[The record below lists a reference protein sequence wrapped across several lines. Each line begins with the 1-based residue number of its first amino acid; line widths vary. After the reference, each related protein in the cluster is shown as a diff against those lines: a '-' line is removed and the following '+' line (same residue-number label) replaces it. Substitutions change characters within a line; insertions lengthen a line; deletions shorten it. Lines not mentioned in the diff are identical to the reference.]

1 MTELEKEAE
10 RQRPGW
16 VYALKFAWTLILALL
31 VVYGYFNREAV
42 LEWFKDPAFSLPGRE
57 KVEKAAPAPAA
68 EKGRKIKYWRAPM
81 DPSYISDEP
90 GKSPMGMDL
99 IPVYED
105 EGEDADVIRINPA
118 VVQNIGVRTASARRM
133 DMVKTIRAIGV
144 IAYDETKLN
153 QVHSKV
159 PGWVEKLYVDATGME
174 LKKDEYLL
182 EIYSPDLVATQE
194 EYLLALNYRDSLR
207 EGGHEAAAGS
217 GERLLESARRR
228 LELFD
233 VPQHQIMELEESRE
247 VKKTLHIHSPADG
260 VVVSKKV
267 IEGMYVKPGDT
278 LYELADLSTVWVY
291 VDVYEYEI
299 PYVKEGQSAEMT
311 LTAFPGRVFKG
322 KITYIYPFLDKR
334 TRSIKAR
341 LEFRNPGTHLKPD
354 MYGDVTIHAEGRKN
368 AVAVPSEAVIRTGER
383 TLVFIDRGEGMFE
396 PREVN
401 MGMESE
407 GMVAILDGVKPGEM
421 VVTSAQFL
429 LDSESRL
436 REATRKMIPAGEEMK
451 TPEEAMP
458 MDHGAMESG
467 KMSQPG
473 MDHGSMNHEGMDR
486 SKMNH

>member
-1 MTELEKEAE
+1 MKMTEQEKTTEK
-10 RQRPGW
+10 RRPGW
-16 VYALKFAWTLILALL
+16 VYALKFAWTLTLAVLIG
-31 VVYGYFNREAV
+31 YGYFHREAV
-42 LEWFKDPAFSLPGRE
+42 LEWLKDPAAFSPRE
-57 KVEKAAPAPAA
+57 EENREEAPAA
-68 EKGRKIKYWRAPM
+68 QAAKGERKIKYWRAPM
-81 DPSYISDEP
+81 DPSYISDKP

-105 EGEDADVIRINPA
+105 EGEDAGVIRINPA
-118 VVQNIGVRTASARRM
+118 VAQNIGVRTAPARRM
-133 DMVKTIRAIGV
+133 DLMKVIRAIGV
-144 IAYDETKLN
+144 IDYDETKLN

-159 PGWVEKLYVDATGME
+159 SGWVEKLYVDATGME
-174 LKKDEYLL
+174 VKKDDYLL

-233 VPQHQIMELEESRE
+233 VPEHQIMELEETRK

-260 VVVSKKV
+260 VVVTKKV
-267 IEGMYVKPGDT
+267 VEGMYVKPGDT

-322 KITYIYPFLDKR
+322 RITYIYPFLDER
-334 TRSIKAR
+334 TRSVKAR
-341 LEFRNPGTHLKPD
+341 LEFKNPGGSLKPD
-354 MYGDVTIHAEGRKN
+354 MYGDVTIYAEGEKN
-368 AVAVPSEAVIRTGER
+368 AVAVPTEAVIRTGER
-383 TLVFIDRGEGMFE
+383 SLVFIARGEGKFE

-401 MGMESE
+401 TGVESD
-407 GMVAILDGVKPGEM
+407 GMVAVLDGVEPGEM

-436 REATRKMIPAGEEMK
+436 REATKKMIPAGEEMK
-451 TPEEAMP
+451 TPEEQAP
-458 MDHGAMESG
+458 
-467 KMSQPG
+467 
-473 MDHGSMNHEGMDR
+473 MDHGSMKHEGMDH